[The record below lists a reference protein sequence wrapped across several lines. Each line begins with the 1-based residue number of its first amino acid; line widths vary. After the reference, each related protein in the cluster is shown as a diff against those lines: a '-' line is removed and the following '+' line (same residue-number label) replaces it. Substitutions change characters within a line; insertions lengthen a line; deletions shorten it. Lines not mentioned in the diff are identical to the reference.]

1 MSESI
6 ENVWESISKRTS
18 NMYKWC
24 EEQDRRRFRI
34 TPAPHSYLRLYLKSS
49 SAAVVVPFDT
59 AGSDIYKLLYMM
71 SKKRLKYPKK
81 SVILGHIFWRLISN
95 FWKGT
100 PVKIKK
106 QTDYFEAVRQI
117 SDSLSDEEK
126 NKIDAQGKELIITA
140 AQ

>member
-81 SVILGHIFWRLISN
+81 SVILSHMFWRLISN
-95 FWKGT
+95 LWKGT

-126 NKIDAQGKELIITA
+126 NKIDAQGKELIMTA
-140 AQ
+140 AE

>member
-1 MSESI
+1 MGESI

-71 SKKRLKYPKK
+71 SKTRFHDYLSMLLVTG
-81 SVILGHIFWRLISN
+81 SVIQAVAYD
-95 FWKGT
+95 
-100 PVKIKK
+100 VKAI
-106 QTDYFEAVRQI
+106 
-117 SDSLSDEEK
+117 
-126 NKIDAQGKELIITA
+126 N
-140 AQ
+140 